1 MADINRLLTIM
12 SRLRDP
18 ASGCP
23 WDRAQTYK
31 TIVPHTLEEAYEV
44 ADTIEQGDFDAL
56 CDELGDLLFQIVF
69 YAQLA
74 AEESRFEF
82 ADVVESIADKLERR
96 HPHVF
101 ADAHFE
107 NEQAQTRHWES
118 LKQQEREAK
127 AVSAKAITE
136 SETTKQQSDSQITSE
151 MDGIARSL
159 PALSLARKIQSR
171 AARVGFDWP
180 EAGGVF
186 EKLQEEITELQEAW
200 DDETKRAEEMGD
212 LLFTCVNLCRHADVD
227 PEQVLRQAN
236 KKFESRFRS
245 MESVAQQQAGS
256 TNSMETMSSE
266 QLESLWQRAKDSD

>member
-1 MADINRLLTIM
+1 MTDINRLLTIM
-12 SRLRDP
+12 TRLRDP
-18 ASGCP
+18 DAGCP

-74 AEESRFEF
+74 KEESRFEF
-82 ADVVESIADKLERR
+82 ADVVKAIADKLERR

-107 NEQAQTRHWES
+107 DEQQQTRHWEQ

-127 AVSAKAITE
+127 AASAKNE
-136 SETTKQQSDSQITSE
+136 SPATRRASQ
-151 MDGIARSL
+151 MDDIARAL

-171 AARVGFDWP
+171 AAQVGFDWP
-180 EAGGVF
+180 DVSGVY
-186 EKLQEEITELQEAW
+186 EKVQEEITELQQAW
-200 DDETKRAEEMGD
+200 DDEQARTEEMGD
-212 LLFTCVNLCRHADVD
+212 LLFTCVNLSRHAGVD
-227 PEQVLRQAN
+227 PEQALRQASN
-236 KKFESRFRS
+236 KFEQRFRS
-245 MESVAQQQAGS
+245 MEASAQQDAKS
-256 TNSMETMSSE
+256 LESLSE
-266 QLESLWQRAKDSD
+266 AQLESLWQRAKRSA